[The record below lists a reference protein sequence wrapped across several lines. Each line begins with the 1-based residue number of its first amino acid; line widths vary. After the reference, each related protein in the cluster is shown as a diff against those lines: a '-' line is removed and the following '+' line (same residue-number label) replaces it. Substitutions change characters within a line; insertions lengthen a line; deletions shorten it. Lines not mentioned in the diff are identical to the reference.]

1 MRTWL
6 GYAFVF
12 FAIAMG
18 FLSCKRDVVLE
29 ENGSETI
36 DLEVPSH
43 FPDLPDLSATP
54 LTESKVLLGKL
65 LFHDVRLSVDGS
77 VSCASC
83 HLQDKAF
90 ADTTALSFG
99 VGMAE
104 GMRNAPSLANVVY
117 QPRLF
122 ADGGVPSL
130 ELQVLA
136 PIGDPLEMAHNILTV
151 SDQLSA
157 DPFLNE
163 LSQEVFERDIDPF
176 VITRSIAAFERTI
189 LSTQSKYDEYLQG
202 STILNED
209 ELAGM
214 ELFNSDELQCSSC
227 HQGAL
232 FTDFDYYNIGLYE
245 EYEDSGRER
254 ISLDENDNGKFKT
267 PSLRNIALTPPYMHH
282 GSIETLEEVI
292 DFFAAGGLDHP
303 NKDGRVN
310 GFELSED
317 EKMQLIAFLKTLSD
331 PQLLTNPDF

>member
-1 MRTWL
+1 
-6 GYAFVF
+6 
-12 FAIAMG
+12 
-18 FLSCKRDVVLE
+18 
-29 ENGSETI
+29 
-36 DLEVPSH
+36 
-43 FPDLPDLSATP
+43 
-54 LTESKVLLGKL
+54 
-65 LFHDVRLSVDGS
+65 
-77 VSCASC
+77 
-83 HLQDKAF
+83 
-90 ADTTALSFG
+90 SFG